1 MIIQNFKTLIAV
13 FIVFSFFDIDAQID
27 RSKAP
32 KPAKAPTINIG
43 EPQKFT
49 LENGLKVFLVEDHS
63 LPRIAMNLT
72 VDNTPQMETGNVG
85 LAEMMGDM
93 MSAGTKS
100 RTKLEI
106 DDAIDFVGASLY
118 TFSSGFYFSC
128 LTKHIEY
135 VTEIASDIVL
145 HPSFPKEE
153 LEKKR
158 KRLFSSLK
166 SIKTSPDQI
175 SSRVEKV
182 LKYGQSHPYGQI
194 QKKSDIENITIEL
207 CEEYYNTFFK
217 PNNGYLIIVGD
228 IDLNSAKSICEKYFG
243 TWESGDVPVSSFKI
257 PKRPKGIN
265 ISFVHKPG
273 AVQSLIKIFYPVD
286 FKIGDEKTAQVN
298 VMSSIF
304 GGAFSS
310 YLNANLRE
318 DKGYT
323 YGSRG
328 RVRSDRFV
336 GSFSCSAS
344 VRNEVT
350 DSSVQQMLLEMNR
363 IKNELVD
370 SNDLERIKNN
380 MIGDF
385 ALSLE
390 NQQTIAR
397 YALNI
402 ERYNLDKNYYRDM
415 LDKVQVVNEKMVNE
429 AANRFIDPDNCHIL
443 VVGNKDIA
451 ENLIQFDSNGEI
463 DFYDFNAEPVN
474 INHRP
479 LPQGI
484 TVEKVINDFLKAQTS
499 STSMDEVKN
508 KFRKIKSYKKEMTAE
523 LEAQGQIFTM
533 SRTESFL
540 SPSFFKA
547 ETNAMGMTVQS
558 QIINDKTGGEQN
570 MQSGKKTFSEIE
582 RQNIINDYRV
592 DKDLSYKEIG
602 DVLTLLAVENIMGE
616 DCYVIKR
623 VNSKGDEFTEFY
635 SLKSGLLNQIIKSE
649 IVAEG
654 AKPMITT
661 IQFSDYKDYDGLKF
675 PSKQSINAGGQN
687 IEFNVNSIKL
697 NEKLKAK
704 DFIWE
709 E

>member
-1 MIIQNFKTLIAV
+1 MQNFKTLISV
-13 FIVFSFFDIDAQID
+13 FIVFSVLTINGQVD

-32 KPAKAPTINIG
+32 KPSKAPPINLG
-43 EPQKFT
+43 EPQKFM
-49 LENGLKVFLVEDHS
+49 LDNGLKVFLVEDHS
-63 LPRIAMNLT
+63 LPSVAMSLT
-72 VDNTPQMETGNVG
+72 IDKDPHMETGHVG

-93 MSAGTKS
+93 MSAGTNS
-100 RTKLEI
+100 RTKAEI
-106 DDAIDFVGASLY
+106 DQDVDFVGASLY
-118 TFSSGFYFSC
+118 TFSYGFYFNC
-128 LTKHIEY
+128 LTKHLETI
-135 VTEIASDIVL
+135 TEIASDILL
-145 HPSFPKEE
+145 HPAFPKEE

-158 KRLFSSLK
+158 KRLLSGLK

-194 QKKSDIENITIEL
+194 QKKSDVENISIAL
-207 CEEYYNTFFK
+207 CREYYNTFFK
-217 PNNGYLIIVGD
+217 PDNGYLVIVGD
-228 IDLNSAKSICEKYFG
+228 IDLKNAKSICEKYFG
-243 TWESGDVPVSSFKI
+243 IWKSGDIPESSFPI
-257 PKRPKGIN
+257 PSKPKGIN
-265 ISFVHKPG
+265 VSFVHKPG

-286 FKIGDEKTAQVN
+286 FKIGDENTAQVN
-298 VMSSIF
+298 VMSNIF

-328 RVRSDRFV
+328 KIRADRFV
-336 GSFSCSAS
+336 GSFSCVAS

-363 IKNELVD
+363 IKNEMVD
-370 SNDLERIKNN
+370 SNDLDRIKNN

-397 YALNI
+397 YALNT

-415 LDKVQVVNEKMVNE
+415 LDKVQGVTKEMVND
-429 AANRFIDPDNCHIL
+429 AANLFIDADNCHIL
-443 VVGNKDIA
+443 VVGNKEIA
-451 ENLIQFDSNGEI
+451 ENLIQFDSDSKI
-463 DFYDFNAEPVN
+463 DFYDYNAEPVN
-474 INHRP
+474 INQKP
-479 LPQGI
+479 LPDGI
-484 TVEKVINDFLKAQTS
+484 TVEKVINNYLMAQTS
-499 STSMDEVKN
+499 SSSMDEVKS
-508 KFRKIKSYKKEMTAE
+508 KFKKIKSYRKEMTAE
-523 LEAQGQIFTM
+523 LEAQGQTFKM
-533 SRTESFL
+533 SRIENFL

-570 MQSGKKTFSEIE
+570 MQTGKKTFSETE
-582 RQNIINDYRV
+582 RKGVLNNSRI
-592 DKDLSYKEIG
+592 DKDLVYKDLG
-602 DVLTLLAVENIMGE
+602 DTLTLLAVENIMGE

-623 VNSKGDEFTEFY
+623 INLKGDELTEFY
-635 SLKSGLLNQIIKSE
+635 SLNSSLLVQIIKSE
-649 IVAEG
+649 IVAKG
-654 AKPMITT
+654 AKPIITT
-661 IQFSDYKDYDGLKF
+661 IQFSDYKDYDGLKL
-675 PSKQSINAGGQN
+675 PSKQSMNAGGQN
-687 IEFNVNSIKL
+687 IEFKVNSMKL

-704 DFIWE
+704 DFVWE

>member
-1 MIIQNFKTLIAV
+1 MQNFKTLIVV
-13 FIVFSFFDIDAQID
+13 FTAFSFLTINAQID

-32 KPAKAPTINIG
+32 KPAKAPPINLG
-43 EPQKFT
+43 EPQRFQ
-49 LENGLKVFLVEDHS
+49 LENGLKVFLVEDHRLPSVAMS
-63 LPRIAMNLT
+63 LTIDKDPH
-72 VDNTPQMETGNVG
+72 METGHVG
-85 LAEMMGDM
+85 LAAMMGDM
-93 MSAGTKS
+93 MSAGTES
-100 RTKLEI
+100 RSKTEI
-106 DDAIDFVGASLY
+106 DEAVDFVGASLY
-118 TFSSGFYFSC
+118 TFSYGFYFNC
-128 LTKHIEY
+128 LTKNLEK
-135 VTEIASDIVL
+135 VTEIASDILL
-145 HPSFPKEE
+145 HPAFPKEE

-158 KRLFSSLK
+158 KRLMSGLK
-166 SIKTSPDQI
+166 SIKTSPDEI

-194 QKKSDIENITIEL
+194 QKKSDIENISIEL
-207 CEEYYNTFFK
+207 CREYYNTFLK
-217 PNNGYLIIVGD
+217 PDNGYLVIVGD
-228 IDLNSAKSICEKYFG
+228 INLKSAKSICEKYFG
-243 TWESGDVPVSSFKI
+243 IWESGNVPESSFPFPSK
-257 PKRPKGIN
+257 PKGVN
-265 ISFVHKPG
+265 VSFVHKPG

-286 FKIGDEKTAQVN
+286 FKIGDENTAQVN
-298 VMSSIF
+298 VMSNIF

-328 RVRSDRFV
+328 RIRADRFV
-336 GSFSCSAS
+336 GSFSCVAS
-344 VRNEVT
+344 VRNDVT
-350 DSSVQQMLLEMNR
+350 YSSVHQMLLEMNR

-397 YALNI
+397 YALNT

-415 LDKVQVVNEKMVNE
+415 LDKVQGVTIEMVNE
-429 AANRFIDPDNCHIL
+429 VANRFIDPENCHIL
-443 VVGNKDIA
+443 VVGNKEIA
-451 ENLIQFDSNGEI
+451 ENLIRFDSNGEI
-463 DFYDFNAEPVN
+463 DFYDYNAEPVN
-474 INHRP
+474 INQKP
-479 LPQGI
+479 LPEGI
-484 TVEKVINDFLKAQTS
+484 TAQQVINDYMLAKTS
-499 STSMDEVKN
+499 SSSLDEVKN
-508 KFRKIKSYKKEMTAE
+508 KFKKIKSYRKEMTAE
-523 LEAQGQIFTM
+523 LEAQGQTFKM
-533 SRTESFL
+533 SRIESFL

-570 MQSGKKTFSEIE
+570 MQTGKKTFSEIE
-582 RQNIINDYRV
+582 RQDVINGSRL
-592 DKDLSYKEIG
+592 DKDLFYKEIG

-623 VNSKGDEFTEFY
+623 INSKGDELTEFY
-635 SLKSGLLNQIIKSE
+635 SLNSGLLTQIIKSE

-654 AKPMITT
+654 AKPIITT

-675 PSKQSINAGGQN
+675 PSKQSMNAGGQN
-687 IEFNVNSIKL
+687 IEFKVNSIKL

-704 DFIWE
+704 DFIWQE
-709 E
+709 